1 VTRPSAAV
9 VVVNWNGG
17 AVLGPCLRSLSGQGL
32 PVVVVDNASDDGS
45 PDLVGAL
52 LPEAT
57 LVRRPANDG
66 FAAGVNAGVA
76 VSDAD
81 VVLLLN
87 NDAIAAPGWADAM
100 LEPFGR
106 PGAEDLAAV
115 TGHVVLDGWFAA
127 VPAGEPAPAGT
138 LRDAAGTAWRRTAE
152 HDAPAPP
159 GSSRRTNSTGN
170 ELTLSA
176 NGRDR
181 DWLAPA
187 DGPPAPVDVFGLNG
201 GSAAIRRSALAAV
214 GGLDESLF
222 MYYEDTDLSWRLRL
236 AGWRVAHAPGA
247 RTVHRHAASSGTG
260 TEFFR
265 FHNAR
270 NRLVVADR
278 HAPASVAARA
288 WLRTLGG
295 VVRGPDRG
303 VRARAALAAA
313 ARLPAD
319 LRTRRRVGSRPARR
333 RVAAALVPD

>member
-1 VTRPSAAV
+1 VTRPTAAV

-17 AVLGPCLRSLSGQGL
+17 KVLAPCLRSLAGQGL
-32 PVVVVDNASDDGS
+32 PVVVVDNASTDGS
-45 PDLVGAL
+45 PDLVAAL
-52 LPEAT
+52 LPDAT
-57 LVRRPANDG
+57 LVRRARNDG

-76 VSDAD
+76 ATDAD

-87 NDAIAAPGWADAM
+87 NDAVAAPGWADAM
-100 LEPFGR
+100 LEPFAR
-106 PGAEDLAAV
+106 DGADDLAAV
-115 TGHVVLDGWFAA
+115 TGHVVLDGWFAP
-127 VPAGEPAPAGT
+127 VPAGTDTPAGT

-152 HDAPAPP
+152 HDAPAPT

-170 ELTLSA
+170 ELTRSA

-187 DGPPAPVDVFGLNG
+187 DGPASPAEVFGLNG
-201 GSAAIRRSALAAV
+201 GSAAVRRSALAAV
-214 GGLDESLF
+214 GGIDESLF

-236 AGWRVAHAPGA
+236 AGWRVVHAPGA

-260 TEFFR
+260 TVFFR

-278 HAPASVAARA
+278 HAPVAVAARA
-288 WLRTLGG
+288 WLRTLAG
-295 VVRGPDRG
+295 VVRGPDRS

-313 ARLPAD
+313 RRLPAD
-319 LRTRRRVGSRPARR
+319 LRTRRRAGSRSARR
-333 RVAAALVPD
+333 RVATALVPD